1 MVQHTQ
7 QQTVLAL
14 LVENNSGVLA
24 RVANLFGRRGYNID
38 SLTVS
43 ETNDPGI
50 SRITI
55 STHGDE
61 HIIDQIMQQTL
72 KLIEVRAV
80 RIEDVSNA
88 IQRELLLV
96 KIRTTE
102 TQRSQITEICEIYE
116 AKIVDLTRDSLI
128 VELTGKPGK
137 ITSDYTSYGP
147 IMYTYKGSVVN
158 LYGGE
163 LVGSTT
169 TPGGGVVLADEIS
182 PDTSRLWDS
191 KTGEKLDKD
200 RFRRDLG
207 GVEDAYREVIKR
219 MEEHR

>member
-96 KIRTTE
+96 KVRTTE
-102 TQRSQITEICEIYE
+102 TQRSQIKEICEIYA
-116 AKIVDLTRDSLI
+116 AKIVDLTKESLI

-137 ITSDYTSYGP
+137 IDAF
-147 IMYTYKGSVVN
+147 
-158 LYGGE
+158 LD
-163 LVGSTT
+163 
-169 TPGGGVVLADEIS
+169 VLAPYEIIEQC
-182 PDTSRLWDS
+182 R
-191 KTGEKLDKD
+191 TGVTTIGRGVDVIPYD
-200 RFRRDLG
+200 RS
-207 GVEDAYREVIKR
+207 EN
-219 MEEHR
+219 HRA

>member
-1 MVQHTQ
+1 MLMQSQ
-7 QQTVLAL
+7 PISKAVLAL
-14 LVENNSGVLA
+14 LVENNAGVLV
-24 RVANLFGRRGYNID
+24 RVATLFGRRGCNID

-61 HIIDQIMQQTL
+61 HIIDQIMQQTS

-96 KIRTTE
+96 KLRTNE
-102 TQRSQITEICEIYE
+102 RQRSQIKEICEIYE
-116 AKIVDLTRDSLI
+116 AKIVDLTKDSLI

-137 ITSDYTSYGP
+137 IDAFLEVLSPYDIVEQCRTG
-147 IMYTYKGSVVN
+147 V
-158 LYGGE
+158 
-163 LVGSTT
+163 TT
-169 TPGGGVVLADEIS
+169 IGRGADVI
-182 PDTSRLWDS
+182 PY
-191 KTGEKLDKD
+191 DKS
-200 RFRRDLG
+200 
-207 GVEDAYREVIKR
+207 EN
-219 MEEHR
+219 HRA